1 MQSVQLDKS
10 MKSDGELEFTSYV
23 PFKGFETLTT
33 TEFLDQIKSLKKQQK
48 VNLMKSNFRLKL
60 TGPSQINTNGL
71 SEEQIKFINE
81 ALSETRSSVSTFK
94 GEKDLSES
102 EASEERK
109 KNKMKHK
116 QRKFTADNE
125 P

>member
-60 TGPSQINTNGL
+60 IGPSQINTNGL

-94 GEKDLSES
+94 EEKDLSES
-102 EASEERK
+102 EGSEERK

-116 QRKFTADNE
+116 QLKFTADNE

>member
-60 TGPSQINTNGL
+60 IGPSQINTNGL

-102 EASEERK
+102 EASEERN